1 MVTGGK
7 GNCRGTALR
16 PMASNI
22 VLRWR
27 RYTQN
32 CVCER
37 DLTDLEEVVE
47 RSRERLIGQFT
58 RVDERFHDQNG

>member
-1 MVTGGK
+1 
-7 GNCRGTALR
+7 
-16 PMASNI
+16 MASNI